1 MDYRLCDIPID
12 CNTLRELSNFSNST
26 ECVSGCFCSND
37 YVLENGK
44 CIDPAMCP
52 GELYLGL
59 RELCSKNSLLFY
71 SEFPQQLLQ
80 YAHYYSFYKNYS
92 HTIPTGLIVLLVSPV
107 HYHLFSPYMQ
117 ISINNPL
124 VRIHYNSLFSI
135 PNIYYVHSYIRT
147 YAATYSIA
155 VLSHEIKGIMA
166 KNCQLRFFLNT
177 SYGMSC
183 ICSKT

>member
-1 MDYRLCDIPID
+1 MDYRLCDLPMD
-12 CNTLRELSNFSNST
+12 CNTLRELSNCSNST

-37 YVLENGK
+37 YVLEDGN

-59 RELCSKNSLLFY
+59 RELCSKIL
-71 SEFPQQLLQ
+71 
-80 YAHYYSFYKNYS
+80 YYSILNFPNNYFNILIITLFIYKNYS
-92 HTIPTGLIVLLVSPV
+92 HTIPTDLIVLLVSPV

-124 VRIHYNSLFSI
+124 VCMHYNSLFSI
-135 PNIYYVHSYIRT
+135 SHIYYVHSYIRT
-147 YAATYSIA
+147 YVATYSIA
-155 VLSHEIKGIMA
+155 VLLHEIKGIMA

-177 SYGMSC
+177 SYVLHM
-183 ICSKT
+183 